1 METGKFIISLDFELH
16 WGAPEIW
23 ELSAKRN
30 CFDETRKSIPKVL
43 ALFKEYN
50 IHATWATVGFL
61 FAKSKAQAEAFFP
74 LKKPSYSNQHLN
86 YYNLFAQG
94 LVGENEDDD
103 PYHFAPSLIQEI
115 IDTPGQEMATH
126 TFSHYYCNENGQS
139 IEEFE
144 LDLKAAQNIA
154 KENFQIE
161 LQSIVFPRNQFNE
174 KYITVAKKNG
184 IKVVRSNPDVWF
196 WKSNSKIVP
205 LFRALDTLMPISVS
219 LTFDSVSSKDGV
231 LLLPASRFLRPYIAK
246 EKAIQNLK
254 IARIKNEMSF
264 AARNNKS
271 YHLWWHPHNFGDN
284 PQENMQ
290 ILEDIVKHFKKL
302 NAEFGFESKTM
313 LEMSNLIS

>member
-16 WGAPEIW
+16 WGAPEKW
-23 ELSAKRN
+23 NLNTKEN
-30 CFDETRKSIPKVL
+30 CFDETRRSIPKVL

-74 LKKPSYSNQHLN
+74 LKKPSYSNQNLN

-103 PYHFAPSLIQEI
+103 PYHFAPSLIQKI

-174 KYITVAKKNG
+174 KYLSIAKKNG
-184 IKVVRSNPDVWF
+184 IKVVRSNPNVWF
-196 WKSNSKIVP
+196 WKSNSKIIP
-205 LFRALDTLMPISVS
+205 LFRALDTLTPISTR
-219 LTFDSVSSKDGV
+219 LTFQIPVVRDG
-231 LLLPASRFLRPYIAK
+231 LLQLPASRFFRPYSKK
-246 EKAIQNLK
+246 EEIIQNVK
-254 IARIKNEMSF
+254 INRIKNEMTE
-264 AARNNKS
+264 AARNNRGF
-271 YHLWWHPHNFGDN
+271 HLWWHPHNFGDDVE
-284 PQENMQ
+284 QNMKNLEE
-290 ILEDIVKHFKKL
+290 ILKHFKKL
-302 NAEFGFESKTM
+302 NSKFGFESKTM
-313 LEMSNLIS
+313 IELYS